1 MAEAVPS
8 DNAGQNDDTK
18 QIRNTNLAYVFQPAR
33 DHFPAKPYYEDGDPN
48 MYTKENMEAR
58 EELKENPRV
67 REKILDFVQKQF
79 TLQGN
84 AKLCTKD

>member
-1 MAEAVPS
+1 
-8 DNAGQNDDTK
+8 
-18 QIRNTNLAYVFQPAR
+18 
-33 DHFPAKPYYEDGDPN
+33 

>member
-1 MAEAVPS
+1 MVEPVPNEAP
-8 DNAGQNDDTK
+8 GDDLNH
-18 QIRNTNLAYVFQPAR
+18 QAIRNPELQHVFKPGR
-33 DHFPAKPYYEDGDPN
+33 DHFPSKPYYEDGDPN